1 MLDFF
6 KLNEKTLISNMKTYK
21 SINLTGKCTEYSKI
35 LNNLSGKGCGL
46 IYKERMTKVV
56 KIKKQQFAEG

>member
-21 SINLTGKCTEYSKI
+21 SINLTDKGKYIVIFRVMIVGKLPKI
-35 LNNLSGKGCGL
+35 
-46 IYKERMTKVV
+46 
-56 KIKKQQFAEG
+56 

>member
-1 MLDFF
+1 M
-6 KLNEKTLISNMKTYK
+6 ELISKKENHK

>member
-1 MLDFF
+1 M
-6 KLNEKTLISNMKTYK
+6 ELISKKENHK

-35 LNNLSGKGCGL
+35 LNNLSGKGCEL